1 MLNRCVFEKIV
12 GATFYGNR
20 SSTDSIQGL
29 QKVIPDTP
37 KGDIP
42 VHLRD
47 KQLFADRRRVVF
59 PHEADVGILKERVKA
74 IADSRTPDSNV

>member
-1 MLNRCVFEKIV
+1 MAVP
-12 GATFYGNR
+12 ATRKDAKQMCIRKDRGVVAPCQHFFA
-20 SSTDSIQGL
+20 DSVQGL

-47 KQLFADRRRVVF
+47 KQIFADRVRVLY
-59 PHEADVGILKERVKA
+59 PGEKDVGIMKDTAK
-74 IADSRTPDSNV
+74 S